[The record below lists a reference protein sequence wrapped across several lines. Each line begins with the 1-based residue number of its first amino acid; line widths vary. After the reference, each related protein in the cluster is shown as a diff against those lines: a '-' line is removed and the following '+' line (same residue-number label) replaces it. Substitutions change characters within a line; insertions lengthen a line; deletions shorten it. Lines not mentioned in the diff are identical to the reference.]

1 MTDLSPD
8 ATSDFDAT
16 IDAPLPIEQPA
27 PPPDVAAKPQTID
40 DAIDAAFAKAAGGQ
54 PRDEVGRFAPKSAQE
69 LSKPATAAPQQ
80 PGAPEAPPSD
90 GVKPVQMPASW
101 ARDKAALWAG
111 ASPELQ
117 AQIAAREEAI
127 SRGLSRYEGLAA
139 YADLAERNG
148 TNLKQVFDR
157 ARGWEEAMSRDP
169 VAAIGHAIRVFG
181 VDPAR
186 IVAALSGGNVP
197 QQSPGGGGLPP
208 QYVAELQ
215 GLRQSVEE
223 LRAAPVQQQVSAFF
237 NDPANKFANQVADTM
252 ALFLKAEPGLTL
264 KDAYDRACWADP
276 SVRSAV
282 LQEQQAA
289 QAAKTAAAARAST
302 QRAQTASKGLSGSS
316 VPPLNGAS
324 VPKFKT
330 VDEAISAAF
339 AQHGAPL

>member
-8 ATSDFDAT
+8 TAADFDTT
-16 IDAPLPIEQPA
+16 IDAPLPTEQPS
-27 PPPDVAAKPQTID
+27 PSPSPDVSAAKPQTID
-40 DAIDAAFAKAAGGQ
+40 DAIDAAFAKVAGGQ
-54 PRDEVGRFAPKSAQE
+54 PRDEVGRFAPKVAQE
-69 LSKPATAAPQQ
+69 QPKAAAPTVMPAAEVPQ
-80 PGAPEAPPSD
+80 EAA
-90 GVKPVQMPASW
+90 KPVQMPAAW
-101 ARDKAALWAG
+101 GRDKAALWA
-111 ASPELQ
+111 AAPPELQ

-148 TNLKQVFDR
+148 TSLKQVLDR
-157 ARGWEEAMSRDP
+157 ARGWEEAMQRDP
-169 VAAIGHAIRVFG
+169 VSAIGHAIRVFN
-181 VDPAR
+181 VDPGR

-197 QQSPGGGGLPP
+197 QPAPGVGLPP

-215 GLRQSVEE
+215 GLKQSVEE
-223 LRAAPVQQQVSAFF
+223 LRAAPVQQQVTAFF

-252 ALFLKAEPGLTL
+252 ALFLKSEPGLSL

-276 SVRSAV
+276 GVRAAV

-302 QRAQTASKGLSGSS
+302 QRAQTASKSLSGAT
-316 VPPLNGAS
+316 VPPLNGAAA
-324 VPKFKT
+324 PRFRT